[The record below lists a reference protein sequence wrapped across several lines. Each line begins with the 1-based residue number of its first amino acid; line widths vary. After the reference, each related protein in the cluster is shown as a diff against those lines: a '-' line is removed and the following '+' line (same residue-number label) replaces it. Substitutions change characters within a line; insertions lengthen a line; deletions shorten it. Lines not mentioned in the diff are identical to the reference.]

1 MSTNEMSTSEMST
14 GAVPAT
20 GVPARAG
27 SRGWTRMPAAPTP
40 RGVSTRLLRSELLLV
55 FGRRRNQALLAA
67 LACVPVLIAV
77 AIRLSSGGGG
87 RRGGDDGGEGPAF
100 IGQIAGN
107 GLFVAFTALV
117 VTLPLFL
124 PLAVSV
130 AAGEAVAGEAS
141 VGTLRSLLVVP
152 VGRTRLLV
160 VKFAGIVAFAVA
172 AALTV
177 GAAGVLIGLALF
189 PIGPVTLLSGG
200 TLGVGAALVRVLLVA
215 LYVAAMLAGLA
226 AIGLFAST
234 LTEVPIAAMAV
245 TAITAVVVQILDAV
259 PQIAVIH
266 PYLLTDWWLRFGDL
280 LRDPVVYADM
290 IRGLLV
296 TAAYVVVFGALAWAR
311 LSTKDVSS

>member
-1 MSTNEMSTSEMST
+1 MSTSEL
-14 GAVPAT
+14 
-20 GVPARAG
+20 ARP
-27 SRGWTRMPAAPTP
+27 TVTAP
-40 RGVSTRLLRSELLLV
+40 RLLSTRLLRSELGLV
-55 FGRRRNQALLAA
+55 FGRRRNQALLVA

-77 AIRLSSGGGG
+77 AIRLSTGGGG
-87 RRGGDDGGEGPAF
+87 DDDDGRGPAF

-141 VGTLRSLLVVP
+141 IGTLRNLLVVP
-152 VGRTRLLV
+152 VSRTRLLL
-160 VKFAGIVAFAVA
+160 VKFAGIVAFGVA

-177 GAAGVLIGLALF
+177 AAAGVLIGLVLF
-189 PIGPVTLLSGG
+189 PVGPVTLLSGS
-200 TLGVGAALVRVLLVA
+200 TLPVGEALVRVVLVA

-245 TAITAVVVQILDAV
+245 TAITAVVVQILGAV
-259 PQIAVIH
+259 PQISAIH
-266 PYLLTDWWLRFGDL
+266 PYLLTHWWLRFGDL
-280 LRDPVVYADM
+280 LRDPVVYGEMA
-290 IRGLLV
+290 RGLLV
-296 TAAYVVVFGALAWAR
+296 TVAYVAVFGSLAWAR
-311 LSTKDVSS
+311 LGTKDVSS

>member
-1 MSTNEMSTSEMST
+1 MSTSELT
-14 GAVPAT
+14 ARPAHPPAEAGRD
-20 GVPARAG
+20 GVLAR
-27 SRGWTRMPAAPTP
+27 RGDPFAL
-40 RGVSTRLLRSELLLV
+40 RLLRSELRLV
-55 FGRRRNQALLAA
+55 FGRRRNLALLAA

-77 AIRLSSGGGG
+77 AIRLSDGRPRRGGGG
-87 RRGGDDGGEGPAF
+87 GGGGPAF
-100 IGQIAGN
+100 IGSITQN

-141 VGTLRSLLVVP
+141 IGTLRNLLVVP
-152 VGRTRLLV
+152 VSRTRVLV
-160 VKFAGIVAFAVA
+160 VKYIGILAFSVA
-172 AALTV
+172 AAFTV
-177 GAAGVLIGLALF
+177 AVAGVLIGFALF
-189 PIGPVTLLSGG
+189 PVGPVTLLSGG
-200 TLGVGAALVRVLLVA
+200 TIGVGTALGRVALIA

-259 PQIAVIH
+259 PQISAIH

-280 LRDPVVYADM
+280 LREPVVFSDM
-290 IRGLLV
+290 TRGLLV
-296 TAAYVVVFGALAWAR
+296 TLAYVAVFGSLAWAR
-311 LSTKDVSS
+311 LGTRDVSS

>member
-1 MSTNEMSTSEMST
+1 MSTSEMSTSEMSAGPST
-14 GAVPAT
+14 GEVPAGAV
-20 GVPARAG
+20 V
-27 SRGWTRMPAAPTP
+27 RGRTASPVLRSP
-40 RGVSTRLLRSELLLV
+40 RSLSTRLLRSELRLV
-55 FGRRRNQALLAA
+55 FGRRRNQALLLA
-67 LACVPVLIAV
+67 LACVPVLIAT
-77 AIRLSSGGGG
+77 AIRLSEGSGRGG
-87 RRGGDDGGEGPAF
+87 RGGDGDGPAF

-141 VGTLRSLLVVP
+141 IGTLRNLLVVP
-152 VGRTRLLV
+152 VSRTRLLL

-177 GAAGVLIGLALF
+177 GVAGVLIGFALF

-280 LRDPVVYADM
+280 LRDPVVYGDM
-290 IRGLLV
+290 ARGLLV
-296 TAAYVVVFGALAWAR
+296 TAGYVVVFGALAWAR
-311 LSTKDVSS
+311 LGTKDVSS

>member
-1 MSTNEMSTSEMST
+1 MSTSDASQVLAP
-14 GAVPAT
+14 GAARGGTARPV
-20 GVPARAG
+20 ARA
-27 SRGWTRMPAAPTP
+27 P
-40 RGVSTRLLRSELLLV
+40 RGLSTRLLRSELRLV
-55 FGRRRNQALLAA
+55 FGRRRNQALLVA

-77 AIRLSSGGGG
+77 AIRLSAGSGGP
-87 RRGGDDGGEGPAF
+87 RRGGDGDGDGPAF

-130 AAGEAVAGEAS
+130 ASGEAVAGEAS
-141 VGTLRSLLVVP
+141 IGTLRNLLVVP
-152 VGRTRLLV
+152 VGRTRLLL

-177 GAAGVLIGLALF
+177 GAAGVLIGFALF
-189 PIGPVTLLSGG
+189 PVGPVTLLSGG

-259 PQIAVIH
+259 PQISAIH

-280 LRDPVVYADM
+280 LRDPIVFGDM
-290 IRGLLV
+290 TRGLLV

-311 LSTKDVSS
+311 LGTKDISS

>member
-1 MSTNEMSTSEMST
+1 MSTSDASQVLAP
-14 GAVPAT
+14 GAARGGTARPV
-20 GVPARAG
+20 ARA
-27 SRGWTRMPAAPTP
+27 P
-40 RGVSTRLLRSELLLV
+40 RLSTRLLRSELRLV
-55 FGRRRNQALLAA
+55 FGRRRNQALLVA

-77 AIRLSSGGGG
+77 AIRLSAGSGGP
-87 RRGGDDGGEGPAF
+87 RRGGDGDGDGPAF

-130 AAGEAVAGEAS
+130 ASGEAVAGEAS
-141 VGTLRSLLVVP
+141 IGTLRNLLVVP
-152 VGRTRLLV
+152 VGRTRLLL

-177 GAAGVLIGLALF
+177 GAAGVLIGFALF
-189 PIGPVTLLSGG
+189 PVGPVTLLSGG

-245 TAITAVVVQILDAV
+245 TAITAVVVQILGAV
-259 PQIAVIH
+259 PQISVIH
-266 PYLLTDWWLRFGDL
+266 PYLLTHWWLRFGDL
-280 LRDPVVYADM
+280 LRDPIVFGEMA
-290 IRGLLV
+290 RGLAV
-296 TAAYVVVFGALAWAR
+296 TAAYVAVFGALAWAR
-311 LSTKDVSS
+311 LGTKDVSS

>member
-1 MSTNEMSTSEMST
+1 MSTSEL
-14 GAVPAT
+14 
-20 GVPARAG
+20 
-27 SRGWTRMPAAPTP
+27 TRPPVTAP
-40 RGVSTRLLRSELLLV
+40 RLLSTRLLRSELGLV
-55 FGRRRNQALLAA
+55 FGRRRNQALLVA

-77 AIRLSSGGGG
+77 AIRLSSGGGD
-87 RRGGDDGGEGPAF
+87 RDDDGRGPAF

-141 VGTLRSLLVVP
+141 IGTLRNLLVVP
-152 VGRTRLLV
+152 VSRTRLLL
-160 VKFAGIVAFAVA
+160 VKFAGIVAFGVA

-177 GAAGVLIGLALF
+177 GAAGVLIGLVLF
-189 PIGPVTLLSGG
+189 PVGPVALLSGG
-200 TLGVGAALVRVLLVA
+200 TLPVGAALLRVVLVA

-245 TAITAVVVQILDAV
+245 TAITAVVVQILGAV
-259 PQIAVIH
+259 PQISAIH
-266 PYLLTDWWLRFGDL
+266 PYLLTHWWLRFGDL
-280 LRDPVVYADM
+280 LRDPIVYGDM
-290 IRGLLV
+290 GRGLLV
-296 TAAYVVVFGALAWAR
+296 TAAYVAVFGSLAWAR
-311 LSTKDVSS
+311 LGTKDVSS

>member
-1 MSTNEMSTSEMST
+1 MSTSEVS
-14 GAVPAT
+14 
-20 GVPARAG
+20 
-27 SRGWTRMPAAPTP
+27 AAPRVAP
-40 RGVSTRLLRSELLLV
+40 RTATAGTRGPRRLSTRLLRSELRLV

-77 AIRLSSGGGG
+77 AIRLSEGSPR
-87 RRGGDDGGEGPAF
+87 RRGGGDGGGGPAF

-141 VGTLRSLLVVP
+141 TGTLRNLLVVP
-152 VGRTRLLV
+152 VGRTRLLL
-160 VKFAGIVAFAVA
+160 VKFAGIVAFGVA

-259 PQIAVIH
+259 PQISAIH

-280 LRDPVVYADM
+280 LRDPVVYGDM
-290 IRGLLV
+290 ARGLLV
-296 TAAYVVVFGALAWAR
+296 TVAYIAVFGALAWAR
-311 LSTKDVSS
+311 LGTKDVSS

>member
-1 MSTNEMSTSEMST
+1 MSTSEVSPSE
-14 GAVPAT
+14 VPGR
-20 GVPARAG
+20 GVPAARAV
-27 SRGWTRMPAAPTP
+27 RRWTPIPVARAP
-40 RGVSTRLLRSELLLV
+40 RGLSTRLLRSELRLV

-77 AIRLSSGGGG
+77 AIRLSAGSGDGG
-87 RRGGDDGGEGPAF
+87 RRGGDGDGPAF

-141 VGTLRSLLVVP
+141 IGTLRNLLVVP

-177 GAAGVLIGLALF
+177 GAAGVLIGFALF

-200 TLGVGAALVRVLLVA
+200 TLPVGAALVRVLLVA

-266 PYLLTDWWLRFGDL
+266 PYLLTDWWLRFGDQ
-280 LRDPVVYADM
+280 LRDPIDYGDM

-311 LSTKDVSS
+311 LGTKDVSS

>member
-1 MSTNEMSTSEMST
+1 MSTSEAPVAT
-14 GAVPAT
+14 AARPVAV
-20 GVPARAG
+20 GVRAR
-27 SRGWTRMPAAPTP
+27 RGP
-40 RGVSTRLLRSELLLV
+40 STRLLRSELRLV
-55 FGRRRNQALLAA
+55 FGRRRNQALLLA

-77 AIRLSSGGGG
+77 AIRLSDGGPR
-87 RRGGDDGGEGPAF
+87 RRGGGEGGGPAF

-130 AAGEAVAGEAS
+130 AAGEAGAGEAS
-141 VGTLRSLLVVP
+141 TGTLRNLLVVP
-152 VGRTRLLV
+152 VGRTRLLA
-160 VKFAGIVAFAVA
+160 VKLAGIVAFGVA

-177 GAAGVLIGLALF
+177 AVAGVLIGLALF
-189 PIGPVTLLSGG
+189 PVGPVPLLSGG
-200 TLGVGAALVRVLLVA
+200 TLSIGEALVRVLLVA

-245 TAITAVVVQILDAV
+245 TAITAVVVEILDAV
-259 PQIAVIH
+259 PQIAAIH

-280 LRDPVVYADM
+280 LRDPVVYGDM
-290 IRGLLV
+290 IQGLLV
-296 TAAYVVVFGALAWAR
+296 TAAYVAVFGALAWAR
-311 LSTKDVSS
+311 LTTKDVSS